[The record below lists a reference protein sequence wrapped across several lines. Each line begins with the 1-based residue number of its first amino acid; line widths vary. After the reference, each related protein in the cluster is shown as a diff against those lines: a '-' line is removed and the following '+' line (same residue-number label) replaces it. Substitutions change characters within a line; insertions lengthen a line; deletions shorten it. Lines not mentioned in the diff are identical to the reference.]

1 MSGTC
6 RRFALVGAFVWF
18 GVFSQPARADEP
30 FVDRS
35 VVPASLSAGINEPVP
50 PRKSGRVG
58 SAQSGG
64 NIAGW
69 WLGPV
74 GIAGALAVVG
84 GISLAAKRFNL
95 NLGFHSVRDLGVIG
109 VVGQT
114 RLSPKHAVYLVRV
127 ADRVLIVGAGS
138 GGSPSPLGEITDP
151 GELDR
156 LIPRRAGRIAP
167 SARSVIAPRVGQSRS
182 TGFDQR
188 IGDDE

>member
-1 MSGTC
+1 MTGTC
-6 RRFALVGAFVWF
+6 RWFALVGAIVWL
-18 GVFSQPARADEP
+18 GGFSPRSWADEP
-30 FVDRS
+30 LVDRD
-35 VVPASLSAGINEPVP
+35 VVPASLHSGIEAVP
-50 PRKSGRVG
+50 PRTSGKTTANRVG
-58 SAQSGG
+58 G
-64 NIAGW
+64 NVAGW

-95 NLGFHSVRDLGVIG
+95 NLGLGGVRDLGLIG

-127 ADRVLIVGAGS
+127 ADRVLIVGAGP
-138 GGSPSPLGEITDP
+138 GGSPSTLGEVIDP

-156 LIPRRAGRIAP
+156 LIPRRTSRTTPAARPGAAP
-167 SARSVIAPRVGQSRS
+167 TASRPRS